1 MSTDRPGDMRPHAA
15 GPEPTAWQRLAPLVD
30 LATPMAVRAVV
41 TLRIPDLLADG
52 PLSAG
57 ELAEASGTDAEALTR
72 VLRLLAARGVF
83 DRPDAERFANASL
96 AELLRA
102 DHPSGMVTQFDLDG
116 FGGRMDLAFT
126 GIMHTLR
133 TGRPAFEEVFGA
145 PFWEYLSAYPD
156 MAEGFDAM
164 MASAPEYVR
173 DVVGAFEWPADGR
186 IVDVGGGTGAL
197 LSAILREVPDARGTV
212 VDLPDTAR
220 RAREQLAR
228 QGLSARC
235 DAVGNSFFDP
245 LPVFPDAP
253 SVTYVLSNVLH
264 DWPDEEAVAVLRRCA
279 EAVDVHPD
287 GGLVLVVE
295 GPGTADGAGGAAG
308 AADGAGDPGGTV
320 EGPDNDN
327 DNANDNAADADSHAD
342 TRGAVDF
349 AEMDLRMLVL
359 AGGRQRR
366 VPDYE
371 RLAGFAGLAPTGSR
385 TTPLGQCIIAF
396 RPAPVT

>member
-1 MSTDRPGDMRPHAA
+1 MSSDDSDDARAAA
-15 GPEPTAWQRLAPLVD
+15 GAAPTPWQRLAPLVD

-52 PLSAG
+52 PLPVG
-57 ELAEASGTDAEALTR
+57 GLAEASGTDAEALTR

-83 DRPDAERFANASL
+83 DRPDAERFANAPL
-96 AELLRA
+96 ADLLRT
-102 DHPSGMVTQFDLDG
+102 DHPSGMYTQFDLDG

-156 MAEGFDAM
+156 MAEGFDAV

-173 DVVGAFEWPADGR
+173 DVVDAYEWPADGR

-197 LSAILREVPDARGTV
+197 LSAILQETPTARGTV

-220 RAREQLAR
+220 RARDQLAR
-228 QGLSARC
+228 QGLSGRC
-235 DAVGNSFFDP
+235 DAVGHSFFDP
-245 LPVFPDAP
+245 LPVYPDAP

-295 GPGTADGAGGAAG
+295 GPGTSDDAGAGGSGVAG
-308 AADGAGDPGGTV
+308 GAGESGGRA
-320 EGPDNDN
+320 EDD
-327 DNANDNAADADSHAD
+327 AQSAA
-342 TRGAVDF
+342 DF

-359 AGGRQRR
+359 AGGRQRH
-366 VPDYE
+366 VQDYE
-371 RLAGFAGLAPTGSR
+371 RLAGFAGLTSAGSR